1 MARVNPVSGAA
12 ATGRARLAA
21 RGPPGVAAP
30 RVTAA
35 LAVLFLIAVLAQ
47 GAFAGGFLS
56 GHHSWLAAHSDLGD
70 ALILVPAA
78 ILIAGLAGRRRS
90 ADTRSM
96 LASRVA
102 LLVLIVVVIGAGHA
116 GGGWLALHIPAAI
129 ATVGL
134 ATRQAVLAFRAAQKT
149 PSARSAARPAD
160 SS

>member
-1 MARVNPVSGAA
+1 MAHANPVPAA
-12 ATGRARLAA
+12 AAVSPDRPGPAR
-21 RGPPGVAAP
+21 PPGAAAP

-35 LAVLFLIAVLAQ
+35 LAALFLIAVLAQ

-56 GHHSWLAAHSDLGD
+56 GHHAWLAAHSDTGD

-78 ILIAGLAGRRRS
+78 ILIAGLAGRRRQP
-90 ADTRSM
+90 DTRLV

-102 LLVLIVVVIGAGHA
+102 LLVLTVIVIAAGHA

-134 ATRQAVLAFRAAQKT
+134 ATRLALLAVRAARET
-149 PSARSAARPAD
+149 RAEPGR
-160 SS
+160 